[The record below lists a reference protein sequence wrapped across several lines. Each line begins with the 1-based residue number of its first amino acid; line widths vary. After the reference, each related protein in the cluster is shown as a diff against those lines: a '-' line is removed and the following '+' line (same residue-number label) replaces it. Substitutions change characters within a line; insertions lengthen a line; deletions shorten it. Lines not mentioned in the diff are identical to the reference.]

1 MRTLIIGSG
10 FLGCAIATSITHVG
24 GSPILASRRRPQEA
38 TAPWTALDATDRNSC
53 TRAIEDTRPDAIVL
67 VHGPSDVTWCEDN
80 PDRAAQL
87 HTAAATNI
95 IASAP
100 GCRTVL
106 ISTDNVF
113 NGRTWDNHETSV
125 PDPANAY
132 GRAKLLAE
140 EIIGAAP
147 AASIL
152 RVSLVYGWERD
163 EPDSKWLNFFASCA
177 HRLRQGQPV
186 QAPED
191 QWTTPVLVDDF
202 AAVTVAALGTNTP
215 ALLHLGGPQRI
226 SRADWAEIIADGLGV
241 PKSLVARIRKA
252 ASRYASRP
260 ANTCLTSTLLDR
272 FTATRGL
279 HVRSVTA
286 GTAAL
291 TQATP

>member
-10 FLGCAIATSITHVG
+10 FLGRAVATTITSVG
-24 GSPILASRRRPQEA
+24 GSSFLASRRPPQEA
-38 TAPWTALDATDRNSC
+38 TAPWTALDATDRDSC
-53 TRAIEDTRPDAIVL
+53 TRAIDGTRPDAIVL
-67 VHGPSDVTWCEDN
+67 VHGPSDVTWCEEN
-80 PDRAAQL
+80 PHRAAQV

-95 IASAP
+95 ITSAP

-113 NGRTWDNHETSV
+113 NGSTWDNHEGAA
-125 PDPANAY
+125 PDPTNAY

-177 HRLRQGQPV
+177 HRFRQGEPIH
-186 QAPED
+186 APED

-202 AAVTVAALGTNTP
+202 AAVTVAALGTNAPT
-215 ALLHLGGPQRI
+215 LLHLGGPQRI
-226 SRADWAEIIADGLGV
+226 SRADWAETIADCLGV
-241 PKSLVARIRKA
+241 PKSLVARIPKA

-260 ANTCLTSTLLDR
+260 VNTCLTSTLMDG

-279 HVRSVTA
+279 HVRSVTE
-286 GTAAL
+286 GTTAL